1 MVIKGIHL
9 LVLSVILILLGG
21 TAFGTW
27 YYLRPTEENIIR
39 GQFRTFSRLASKKTD
54 EGLISAAGTAQ
65 AVSKLF
71 MDPTT
76 IEVQGLAWTS
86 DPLSRENIAA
96 NVLRGRALFKSLQ
109 LSFDD
114 IEIEVSGNTAKVL
127 YSAVLSGDLRD
138 GKTLREVRDLET
150 TLKKNGSGWLFNSF
164 KVREIIQK

>member
-96 NVLRGRALFKSLQ
+96 NVLRGRALFK
-109 LSFDD
+109 
-114 IEIEVSGNTAKVL
+114 
-127 YSAVLSGDLRD
+127 
-138 GKTLREVRDLET
+138 
-150 TLKKNGSGWLFNSF
+150 
-164 KVREIIQK
+164 